1 MLANRT
7 IDVNKDCLRPSEQGG
22 LSIPQSFEA
31 LSDFYNFVLYSI
43 TVPVEGRLLVVEKL
57 QDFAYM

>member
-1 MLANRT
+1 MLANQT
-7 IDVNKDCLRPSEQGG
+7 IDTNKEDPSELGG
-22 LSIPQSFEA
+22 LSMPQSFEA

-43 TVPVEGRLLVVEKL
+43 IVPVGGRLLVVEKL